1 MYSEAVE
8 DYLKAIYEIQ
18 QGQGRVS
25 TSALAERLRVAP
37 PSATNMVKKLA
48 NLQLVEYKPYRGV
61 ILTQAGDRIAVELI
75 RRHRLME
82 TFLVQVLDLEWDQ
95 VHAEADRL
103 EHVLSPHIEERI
115 DALLGSP
122 TADPHGAPIPTR
134 EGTVSSR
141 DQMRLTELESGRPAA
156 VTEVNDRNP
165 DLLRYLGNIG
175 IVPNEDIAVL
185 DETTLKGPIHVHVAG
200 ATHLVDREVAE
211 YVMVTATAVAT
222 DA

>member
-18 QGQGRVS
+18 EQQGRVS
-25 TSALAERLRVAP
+25 TTALAERLGVAP

-61 ILTQAGDRIAVELI
+61 VLTKAGNRVAVDLI

-82 TFLVQVLDLEWDQ
+82 TFLVQVLSLEWDQ

-103 EHVLSPHIEERI
+103 EHALSRDIEERI

-122 TADPHGAPIPTR
+122 TADPHGSPIPTR
-134 EGTVSSR
+134 EGTVSPR
-141 DQMRLTELESGRPAA
+141 DQLRLTDLGSGRPAA
-156 VTEVNDRNP
+156 VTEVGDRDP
-165 DLLRYLGNIG
+165 ALLRYLGDIG
-175 IVPNEDIAVL
+175 IIPNEAIAVV
-185 DETTLKGPIHVHVAG
+185 DETSLNGAICVCVAG
-200 ATHLVDREVAE
+200 ATHLVDREAAE
-211 YVMVTATAVAT
+211 QVMVAAGAVAN

>member
-25 TSALAERLRVAP
+25 TTALAERLRVTP

-61 ILTQAGDRIAVELI
+61 VLTEAGNRNALELI

-103 EHVLSPHIEERI
+103 EHALSQGIEERI
-115 DALLGSP
+115 DAFLGSP
-122 TADPHGAPIPTR
+122 TADPHGSPIPTR
-134 EGTVSSR
+134 EGTVSPR
-141 DQMRLTELESGRPAA
+141 DQMRLTDLESGTPAA
-156 VTEVNDRNP
+156 VTEVSDRDP
-165 DLLRYLGNIG
+165 ALLRYLGDIG
-175 IVPNEDIAVL
+175 IVPNEDIAVVN
-185 DETTLKGPIHVHVAG
+185 EMPSNGPIRVRVAG
-200 ATHLVDREVAE
+200 ATHLVDRETAE
-211 YVMVTATAVAT
+211 QVMVAASAVAS